1 MEVTFLQ
8 QYWIVD
14 LEFSVK
20 ISQLADLSLSKC
32 VYLAMQTS
40 SYSRQGID
48 NRWDLYFVGVIQ
60 VTLVEYFEEGD
71 ELAVGKCLYPL
82 ADNFAYFE
90 KYILTVLLLTLHT

>member
-48 NRWDLYFVGVIQ
+48 NR
-60 VTLVEYFEEGD
+60 
-71 ELAVGKCLYPL
+71 
-82 ADNFAYFE
+82 
-90 KYILTVLLLTLHT
+90 